1 MTTGLVWD
9 ERFMWHD
16 TGRRFGP
23 VGDLSWIEPIE
34 PLESAPAKRRIKN
47 LLDASGLSES
57 LSMLQPAP
65 AADKD
70 LLRVHTLAHLARIEA
85 MSESGGGNVA
95 TRFASTYLGPKGAE
109 IARLAAGAGITAI
122 RSVLAGD
129 IDNAYCLH
137 RPPGHHAEPDEAM
150 GFCIFSNAA
159 IAAKFALDDMGLSRV
174 AIVDWDAH
182 HGNGTQAALW
192 NDSRALAISIHQDG
206 SFPPNSGGVDEIGA
220 DDAAGT
226 NINIPLPPGCG
237 EGAYLA
243 AFDRIILP
251 ALEAFEP
258 ELILVACG
266 FDAGAHDPLA
276 RMMLTSESYRQMT
289 GRLMNAAAGLC
300 GGRLVMLHE
309 GGYAAHIVP
318 FMALAV
324 FETLTGETTPVEDP
338 FLAALS
344 GSYWQALQPHQDA
357 AICAAVDGGL
367 AASLNRSG

>member
-1 MTTGLVWD
+1 MTTGLIWD

-23 VGDLSWIEPIE
+23 VGGLSWIEPIE

-57 LSMLQPAP
+57 LTMLRPKPASEQ
-65 AADKD
+65 D
-70 LLRVHTLAHLARIEA
+70 LLRVHTPAHLARIDA
-85 MSESGGGNVA
+85 ASEGGGGNVA

-109 IARLAAGAGITAI
+109 IAHLAAGAGITAI
-122 RSVLAGD
+122 RSILAGE

-159 IAAKFALDDMGLSRV
+159 VAAKYALDDADLSRV

-192 NDSRALAISIHQDG
+192 TDDRALTISIHQDG
-206 SFPPNSGGVDEIGA
+206 SYPPDSGNVDEIGEGNA
-220 DDAAGT
+220 TGT

-243 AFDRIILP
+243 AFDRVVLP

-258 ELILVACG
+258 DLIIVACG
-266 FDAGAHDPLA
+266 FDAGGHDPLA
-276 RMMLTSESYRQMT
+276 RMMLTSESYRLMT
-289 GRLMNAAAGLC
+289 GRLMGAASQMC

-324 FETLTGETTPVEDP
+324 FETLTGEITAVEDP

-344 GSYWQALQPHQDA
+344 GSAWQALQPHQDA
-357 AICAAVDGGL
+357 AIAAAVDGGL
-367 AASLNRSG
+367 AALLNRSR